1 MGRTAL
7 LVEFDGSRFHGW
19 QRQVGDATVQEAL
32 EDALSAVA
40 DRPVRV
46 TAAGRTDAG
55 VHALGMVAHFDPPV
69 ARPARA
75 WVRGTNAHLPPGAA
89 VLEAQPVPA
98 AFDARRQALAR
109 TYLYRILNR
118 PARPA
123 LEAGRMTWGPEPLDP
138 EAMAEGARALV
149 GRHDFSAFRASG
161 CQAAH
166 AVREVQRLAV
176 EASGAEVRV
185 AIRANAFLYNMV
197 RIIVGSLLEVGKGR
211 QPPEWVAEV
220 LAGGDRDRSGPTARP
235 DGLYFAAVHYPSELG
250 APAPPPGGPG
260 GFAPAAF

>member
-1 MGRTAL
+1 
-7 LVEFDGSRFHGW
+7 
-19 QRQVGDATVQEAL
+19 
-32 EDALSAVA
+32 
-40 DRPVRV
+40 
-46 TAAGRTDAG
+46 
-55 VHALGMVAHFDPPV
+55 
-69 ARPARA
+69 
-75 WVRGTNAHLPPGAA
+75 
-89 VLEAQPVPA
+89 
-98 AFDARRQALAR
+98 
-109 TYLYRILNR
+109 
-118 PARPA
+118 
-123 LEAGRMTWGPEPLDP
+123 MTWVPEPLDP